1 MHTLHSFWNG
11 GWRVTGRCLKGE
23 VPRCI
28 PMGRHSLGLTP
39 HGELVETVL
48 HVCGL
53 S

>member
-1 MHTLHSFWNG
+1 
-11 GWRVTGRCLKGE
+11 
-23 VPRCI
+23 
-28 PMGRHSLGLTP
+28 MGRHSLGLTP